1 MKSAITI
8 LSYCD
13 TTFKKELLQSLIKR
27 VKMLYPSH
35 KVLVYSH
42 YPNVEPKYYEQSDY
56 YIYDNSNPQSPRE
69 FYHWTFIPQIGK
81 KFYIRNDDFGLAV
94 IQMIKRSS
102 LFLDSIG
109 IENSLFLNYDMNLD
123 EATSIKLIDISE
135 FLITNNS
142 IFTPWGPNEFS
153 LCYFW
158 LNIKSIGRDF
168 FNSITKEKYLS
179 YDTSFIAERIFR
191 EIMTEGIGHGCL
203 FLNTSLNGRGF
214 SEFGGKVSG
223 VSRKINPDNQ
233 SIEICDYFETIFGT
247 LDPDTKE
254 KYITIWGAKVPIESI
269 TIEIDNIE
277 YLINNELENKNFLLS
292 KLPDVNI
299 EEIKITSV
307 NSIAL
312 KSTYTMESLSES
324 YWIRNF
330 HVSP

>member
-109 IENSLFLNYDMNLD
+109 IESSLFLNYDMDLD
-123 EATSIKLIDISE
+123 EATSIKMIDISE
-135 FLITNNS
+135 CLVNHNS
-142 IFTPWGPNEFS
+142 IFTSWERGQEQFS

-168 FNSITKEKYLS
+168 FNSITEEKYLS

-191 EIMTEGIGHGCL
+191 EIMIEGIGHGCL
-203 FLNTSLNGRGF
+203 SLNINLN
-214 SEFGGKVSG
+214 GKVSG
-223 VSRKINPDNQ
+223 VSRKINPDQQ

-277 YLINNELENKNFLLS
+277 YLINNELENKNFLFS

-307 NSIAL
+307 NSITL
-312 KSTYTMESLSES
+312 NSPYTMESLNES
-324 YWIRNF
+324 YWVRNF
-330 HVSP
+330 HVDP